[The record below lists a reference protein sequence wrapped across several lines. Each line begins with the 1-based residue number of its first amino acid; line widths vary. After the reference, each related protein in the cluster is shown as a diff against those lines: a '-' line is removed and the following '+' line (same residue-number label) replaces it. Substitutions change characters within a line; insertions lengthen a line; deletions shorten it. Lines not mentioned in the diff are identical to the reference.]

1 MKSPCILGGVLEKSL
16 NVVAWKMFFL
26 MLFGCLR
33 QNINHN
39 SEKLKVT
46 EKLAKLAEQTGQDL
60 KSSKNR
66 LGMWIFVQYL
76 KSHSW

>member
-1 MKSPCILGGVLEKSL
+1 
-16 NVVAWKMFFL
+16 

-46 EKLAKLAEQTGQDL
+46 EKLAKLVEQTGQDL

-76 KSHSW
+76 KSHSWWEVLENLLWSLKSP

>member
-1 MKSPCILGGVLEKSL
+1 
-16 NVVAWKMFFL
+16 MFSFL

-46 EKLAKLAEQTGQDL
+46 EKLAKLVEQTGQTL
-60 KSSKNR
+60 KSCKN
-66 LGMWIFVQYL
+66 GMGMYIFVPFL
-76 KSHSW
+76 K

>member
-1 MKSPCILGGVLEKSL
+1 
-16 NVVAWKMFFL
+16 

-46 EKLAKLAEQTGQDL
+46 EKLAKLVEQTGQDL